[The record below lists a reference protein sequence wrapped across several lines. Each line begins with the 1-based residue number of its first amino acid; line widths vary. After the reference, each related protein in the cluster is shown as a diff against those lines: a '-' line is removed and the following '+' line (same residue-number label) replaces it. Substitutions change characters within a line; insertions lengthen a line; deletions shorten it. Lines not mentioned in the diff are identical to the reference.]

1 MSELDRPS
9 LLIADDKAEFRAIV
23 REVAEPEGWAV
34 TECNNGAEL
43 LSALKVSERPS
54 CVVLDLVMPEMDGIE
69 TLMAFL
75 SAESIPEIILVSGSD
90 PVHLQTAEIILAE
103 RDVTLLATLRKPVPV
118 RELRA
123 ALAKSKLVAPAA

>member
-1 MSELDRPS
+1 MSDLDRPS
-9 LLIADDKAEFRAIV
+9 LLIADDNADFRAIV

-43 LSALKVSERPS
+43 MAALKATDRPS

-103 RDVTLLATLRKPVPV
+103 RDVALLAKLRKPVPV
-118 RELRA
+118 RELRT
-123 ALAKSKLVAPAA
+123 ALAKSSLVTAAS

>member
-1 MSELDRPS
+1 MSDIDRPS
-9 LLIADDKAEFRAIV
+9 LLIADDKADFRSIV

-43 LSALKVSERPS
+43 MSALKASDRSS

>member
-1 MSELDRPS
+1 MTDFDRPS
-9 LLIADDKAEFRAIV
+9 LLIADDKADFRTIV

-43 LSALKVSERPS
+43 MAALEVSDRPS

-75 SAESIPEIILVSGSD
+75 GAESIPEIILVSGSD

-123 ALAKSKLVAPAA
+123 ALARSKLVAPAD

>member
-1 MSELDRPS
+1 MSDLDRPS
-9 LLIADDKAEFRAIV
+9 LLIADDKADFRAIV

-43 LSALKVSERPS
+43 MSALKVSERPS

>member
-1 MSELDRPS
+1 MSDLDRPS